1 MRIILKNLKQIPIS
15 KTMQI
20 LCHTI
25 KVSII
30 SDEEC
35 AAQTS
40 DSVTVADF
48 NNECI
53 TVESSYEGKI
63 SEDML
68 CAGAPGKDSCQVQCY
83 PNLSVT

>member
-1 MRIILKNLKQIPIS
+1 
-15 KTMQI
+15 MQI
-20 LCHTI
+20 LCHSI